1 MLAIFGI
8 ILVLGLVGYFFYVS
22 FYFQTILYKLKL
34 KKNFRYEFLAA
45 VKGEF
50 LNDAYFATSHKIVT
64 PREHNT
70 FFQRHKASFSKCH
83 NTIRFKTSDASWEL
97 FFHLVK
103 DGQVFNEQMSI
114 RVFPIKNRIKSEGNV
129 EKNYSRL
136 NIFTNNRYLT
146 QILENPENKDYL
158 KWLIRHNEDILLISH
173 NNLHFKAFMDTKKLT
188 VKRTLDMIKAM
199 NVLKNKIYKDDV
211 IEY

>member
-1 MLAIFGI
+1 MLTWFGFLIIFLI
-8 ILVLGLVGYFFYVS
+8 IGYFIYVS
-22 FYFQTILYKLKL
+22 YSFQSYLFRTTL
-34 KKNFRYEFLAA
+34 KKSFIKEFSSS

-50 LNDAYFATSHKIVT
+50 MKKGFFATNHKIISEN
-64 PREHNT
+64 EHKT
-70 FFQRHKASFSKCH
+70 YLRRHKLSFSPCY
-83 NTIRFKTSDASWEL
+83 NIIRFKTPSAHWEL

-103 DGQVFNEQMSI
+103 EGQKYSEIMSL
-114 RVFPIKNRIKSEGNV
+114 RVFPNQYHIRSEGNV

-146 QILENPENKDYL
+146 TILESGETKDYL

-173 NNLHFKAFMDTKKLT
+173 NNLHFKAFVDSKKLT
-188 VKRTLDMIKAM
+188 VKRVLDMVKSLHVI
-199 NVLKNKIYKDDV
+199 KNKIYRKDV